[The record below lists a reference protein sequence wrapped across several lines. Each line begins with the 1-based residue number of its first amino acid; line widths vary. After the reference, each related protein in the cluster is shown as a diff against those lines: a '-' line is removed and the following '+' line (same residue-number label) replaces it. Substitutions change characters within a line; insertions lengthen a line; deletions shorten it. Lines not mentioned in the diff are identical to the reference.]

1 MSLLFT
7 ANIWPNRRSSKLIVT
22 LRSFINIKP
31 KAKKVEKIMP
41 IEVSSPIF
49 VFLTIKPRNIATTI
63 AAGAPSSEILNPK
76 KTPTAIIGR
85 VA

>member
-1 MSLLFT
+1 MK
-7 ANIWPNRRSSKLIVT
+7 NILKKILNKKKAKKVT
-22 LRSFINIKP
+22 KKAKDKP

>member
-1 MSLLFT
+1 M
-7 ANIWPNRRSSKLIVT
+7 
-22 LRSFINIKP
+22 KP
-31 KAKKVEKIMP
+31 KAKKVEKIIP

-49 VFLTIKPRNIATTI
+49 VFLTIKPRNNATTI

-85 VA
+85 VAWAIASAINPIFLLL